1 MKVLEYPLLK
11 DETTTIELPVAMK
24 VLGIGVVN
32 NTPMLNVLDY
42 EITDETHT
50 RNYTCYEQFE
60 VFTNPDVKY
69 IGSCVL
75 LNKQYH
81 VFENA

>member
-1 MKVLEYPLLK
+1 MKVIEYPLLK

-60 VFTNPDVKY
+60 VLTNPDMKY